1 MQGDHSIKKLLFLYW
16 EVVEKTKVDGTVK
29 DEITLAV
36 NALRKDLDSPNE
48 YIRGRTLRLVSKI
61 SVQQIIE
68 DLIDAVVSNL
78 KHRNCYVRR
87 NAIMCVFAV
96 YKNFGLEIVENCIDE
111 IENILITESDISTK
125 RNAFMTLFNIE
136 QERALKYL
144 GNVLQA
150 EDPVAEMGDIFQL
163 SVLEMLRKLCK
174 QDPSQKSKYMNAIF
188 MMSNSKS
195 SSVLFE
201 CASTIVQLTTAPSA
215 IKVAIQSFL
224 NLLQE

>member
-1 MQGDHSIKKLLFLYW
+1 M
-16 EVVEKTKVDGTVK
+16 
-29 DEITLAV
+29 
-36 NALRKDLDSPNE
+36 
-48 YIRGRTLRLVSKI
+48 
-61 SVQQIIE
+61 
-68 DLIDAVVSNL
+68 
-78 KHRNCYVRR
+78 RR

>member
-1 MQGDHSIKKLLFLYW
+1 
-16 EVVEKTKVDGTVK
+16 
-29 DEITLAV
+29 
-36 NALRKDLDSPNE
+36 
-48 YIRGRTLRLVSKI
+48 
-61 SVQQIIE
+61 
-68 DLIDAVVSNL
+68 
-78 KHRNCYVRR
+78 
-87 NAIMCVFAV
+87 MCVFAV

-215 IKVAIQSFL
+215 IKVAIQRFL